1 MAGEIGTG
9 LLRGEVQGYDVDR
22 MIVQFTM
29 INDGRVIPCAISSA
43 AMDVIEGEGGI
54 KSDQRVNQFL
64 RLRDVIEKRA
74 TSRFFESPPQS
85 NRPLVLRS
93 NDF

>member
-1 MAGEIGTG
+1 MT

-29 INDGRVIPCAISSA
+29 INDGRVIQCAVSSA
-43 AMDVIEGEGGI
+43 AMDAIEGAGDA
-54 KSDQRVNQFL
+54 KPAHRVDQFV
-64 RLRDVIEKRA
+64 RLRDLIEERA
-74 TSRFFESPPQS
+74 TRRFLESPPQA

>member
-1 MAGEIGTG
+1 MG

-29 INDGRVIPCAISSA
+29 INDGRVIQCAVSSA
-43 AMDVIEGEGGI
+43 AMDAIEGAGDV
-54 KSDQRVNQFL
+54 KPDRRVDQFV
-64 RLRDVIEKRA
+64 RLRDVIEERA
-74 TSRFFESPPQS
+74 TRRFLESTPQS

>member
-1 MAGEIGTG
+1 MT

-29 INDGRVIPCAISSA
+29 INDGKVIQCAISSA
-43 AMDVIEGEGGI
+43 AMDAIEGAGNVN
-54 KSDQRVNQFL
+54 SDQRVDQFV
-64 RLRDVIEKRA
+64 RLRDVIEARA
-74 TSRFFESPPQS
+74 THRFFEHAPQS
-85 NRPLVLRS
+85 NRPLILRS